1 MHSPQHDS
9 AFRRLEPLEASS
21 GPVTHFTFEGT
32 PVAAGPGESVAAAL
46 LAAGI
51 TAFRT
56 NPVTATPRAPHCMM
70 GVCFECLV
78 EIEGMGARQAC
89 LTPAA
94 EGMRVSRL
102 AGPRDVAGEE
112 G

>member
-1 MHSPQHDS
+1 MHSPAHDS
-9 AFRRLEPLEASS
+9 AFRRLEAEGETLR
-21 GPVTHFTFEGT
+21 FTFEGT
-32 PVAAGPGESVAAAL
+32 PVEARPGETVAAAL

-51 TAFRT
+51 SAFRT
-56 NPVTATPRAPHCMM
+56 NPVTSAPRAPHCMM

-89 LTPAA
+89 LTPAV

-102 AGPRDVAGEE
+102 AGPRDVMGKVA
-112 G
+112 